1 MFFVLEHSIERV
13 IIIMITMKGRT
24 SMLDVRPISD
34 LRNRFSEVEKE
45 IHDNGKP
52 IIFTTNGKASMV
64 TISFA
69 KFSKM
74 AHLDYIE
81 RFLDEADAFAKSHP
95 ETLTHQEV
103 FSKIRKK
110 VNG

>member
-1 MFFVLEHSIERV
+1 
-13 IIIMITMKGRT
+13 
-24 SMLDVRPISD
+24 MLDVRPISD

-45 IHDNGKP
+45 IRDNDKP

-64 TISFA
+64 TLSFD
-69 KFSKM
+69 KFSKI

-81 RFLDEADAFAKSHP
+81 HSLDEADAFAEIHP
-95 ETLTHQEV
+95 ETLTHEEV

-110 VNG
+110 IDG

>member
-1 MFFVLEHSIERV
+1 
-13 IIIMITMKGRT
+13 
-24 SMLDVRPISD
+24 MLNIRPISD

-45 IHDNGKP
+45 VSSKNEP
-52 IIFTTNGKASMV
+52 VIFTTNGRASMV
-64 TISFA
+64 TMSFD

-81 RFLDEADAFAKSHP
+81 RALDEADAYAEKHA
-95 ETLTHQEV
+95 ENLTHKVV
-103 FSKIRKK
+103 FSKIKAK

>member
-1 MFFVLEHSIERV
+1 MVCPNIFQNFR
-13 IIIMITMKGRT
+13 
-24 SMLDVRPISD
+24 RPVSD
-34 LRNRFSEVEKE
+34 LRNHFSEVEKE
-45 IHDNGKP
+45 IRDNVKP

-64 TISFA
+64 TISFD

-81 RFLDEADAFAKSHP
+81 RSLDEADAFAETHP
-95 ETLTHQEV
+95 ETLTHEEV
-103 FSKIRKK
+103 FSTIRKK

>member
-1 MFFVLEHSIERV
+1 MLSI
-13 IIIMITMKGRT
+13 
-24 SMLDVRPISD
+24 RPISD

-45 IHDNGKP
+45 IRKDSKP

-64 TISFA
+64 TMSFD

-74 AHLDYIE
+74 AHLDYVE
-81 RFLDEADAFAKSHP
+81 RALDEADAYAESHS
-95 ETLTHQEV
+95 EDLTHEDI
-103 FSKIRKK
+103 FLKLKAK

>member
-1 MFFVLEHSIERV
+1 
-13 IIIMITMKGRT
+13 MKGRAA
-24 SMLDVRPISD
+24 MLDVRPISD

-45 IHDNGKP
+45 ICDNDKP

-64 TISFA
+64 TISFD

-81 RFLDEADAFAKSHP
+81 RSLDEADTFAESHP
-95 ETLTHQEV
+95 EALTHEDV
-103 FSKIRKK
+103 FAKIRKK

>member
-1 MFFVLEHSIERV
+1 
-13 IIIMITMKGRT
+13 
-24 SMLDVRPISD
+24 MLDVRPISD

-45 IHDNGKP
+45 IRDNDKP

-64 TISFA
+64 TISFD

-81 RFLDEADAFAKSHP
+81 RSLDEADAYAESHS
-95 ETLTHQEV
+95 ETLTNEEV

-110 VNG
+110 IDG

>member
-1 MFFVLEHSIERV
+1 
-13 IIIMITMKGRT
+13 
-24 SMLDVRPISD
+24 MLDVRPISD

-45 IHDNGKP
+45 IHDNDKP

-64 TISFA
+64 TISFD

-81 RFLDEADAFAKSHP
+81 RSLDEADAFAESHP
-95 ETLTHQEV
+95 EVLTHAEV

-110 VNG
+110 VNGQL

>member
-1 MFFVLEHSIERV
+1 
-13 IIIMITMKGRT
+13 
-24 SMLDVRPISD
+24 MLDVRPISD

-45 IHDNGKP
+45 IRDNDKP

-64 TISFA
+64 TMSFD

-74 AHLDYIE
+74 AHLNYIE
-81 RFLDEADAFAKSHP
+81 RALDEADSFAENHT
-95 ETLTHQEV
+95 EELTHDEV
-103 FSKIRKK
+103 FEKMRMK

>member
-1 MFFVLEHSIERV
+1 M
-13 IIIMITMKGRT
+13 TT
-24 SMLDVRPISD
+24 MLDVRPISD

-45 IHDNGKP
+45 IRDNDKP

-64 TISFA
+64 TISFD

-81 RFLDEADAFAKSHP
+81 RSLDEADAFAQSHP
-95 ETLTHQEV
+95 ETLTHKEV

-110 VNG
+110 IDG

>member
-1 MFFVLEHSIERV
+1 
-13 IIIMITMKGRT
+13 
-24 SMLDVRPISD
+24 MLNVRPISD

-45 IHDNGKP
+45 IHDNDNP

-64 TISFA
+64 TISFD

-81 RFLDEADAFAKSHP
+81 HSLDEADSFAKNHS
-95 ETLTHQEV
+95 EVLTHDEI

-110 VNG
+110 VNGRL

>member
-1 MFFVLEHSIERV
+1 
-13 IIIMITMKGRT
+13 
-24 SMLDVRPISD
+24 MLDVRPISD

-45 IHDNGKP
+45 IHENDKP
-52 IIFTTNGKASMV
+52 IIFTTNGKASVV
-64 TISFA
+64 TISFD

-81 RFLDEADAFAKSHP
+81 HALDEADAYAESHA
-95 ETLTHQEV
+95 EELTHEQV